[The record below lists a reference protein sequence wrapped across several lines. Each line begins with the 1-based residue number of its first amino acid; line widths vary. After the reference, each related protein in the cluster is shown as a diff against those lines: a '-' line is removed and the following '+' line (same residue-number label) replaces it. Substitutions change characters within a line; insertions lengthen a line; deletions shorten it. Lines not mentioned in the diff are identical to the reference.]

1 MERGYKMSCCP
12 FLMGSAGHPP
22 YLLLGFIIFSIIG
35 IVMMIQR
42 LNKLIKLLDKK

>member
-1 MERGYKMSCCP
+1 
-12 FLMGSAGHPP
+12 MGSAGHPP